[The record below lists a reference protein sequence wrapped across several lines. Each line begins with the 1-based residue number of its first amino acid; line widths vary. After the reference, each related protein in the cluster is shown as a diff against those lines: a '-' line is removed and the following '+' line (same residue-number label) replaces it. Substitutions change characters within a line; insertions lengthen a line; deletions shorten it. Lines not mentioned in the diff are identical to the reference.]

1 MLKPRHGNAS
11 IDYLKM
17 DVEFAER
24 DVIPQ
29 ILQSGM
35 LDKVKQLGLEI
46 HFGDIDEFQR
56 YARVIKSI
64 EDYGMVRFNSKV
76 NLMAPKIKHP
86 DLEDLEFYSAYE
98 LAWYNSRYYSK

>member
-1 MLKPRHGNAS
+1 MLKQRHGNVS

-17 DVEFAER
+17 DAEFAEW